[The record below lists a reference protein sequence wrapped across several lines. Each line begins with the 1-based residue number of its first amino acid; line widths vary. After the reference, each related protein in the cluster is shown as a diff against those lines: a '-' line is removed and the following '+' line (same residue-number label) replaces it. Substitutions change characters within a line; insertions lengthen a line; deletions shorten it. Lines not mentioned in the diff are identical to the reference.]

1 MIKVQF
7 RHLDVPTWIHDHE
20 HGTRF
25 VYTNNR
31 HPDDLQVVRQIYVNG
46 CKVGVIFKGYV
57 SRYYAI
63 WRIANNRTLTEMGGG
78 SSFRTLQ
85 GCMNSALQNIRAELQ
100 NADFILRNP
109 RI

>member
-31 HPDDLQVVRQIYVNG
+31 
-46 CKVGVIFKGYV
+46 
-57 SRYYAI
+57 
-63 WRIANNRTLTEMGGG
+63 
-78 SSFRTLQ
+78 
-85 GCMNSALQNIRAELQ
+85 AELQ

>member
-46 CKVGVIFKGYV
+46 
-57 SRYYAI
+57 
-63 WRIANNRTLTEMGGG
+63 W
-78 SSFRTLQ
+78 Q
-85 GCMNSALQNIRAELQ
+85 QLQNLARLYELRLAKHRAELQ